1 MDDEKKIADIYIR
14 VSTLDQARE
23 GFSLPEQKEKLI
35 EFCKSKGYEIQAI
48 YADEGISAKDDKR
61 PAYQQMI
68 NDIKNGTV
76 NVIVAL
82 KLDRL
87 TRSVYDVEKLMKLLE
102 KYGCDL
108 DCKDDDSNTL
118 TSTGRM
124 CIRLTTAFSQNEIE
138 RCSER
143 TKFGMVGAVKAGH
156 IPNRTPIGFK
166 RIDKK
171 LVPDELTKDYY

>member
-1 MDDEKKIADIYIR
+1 
-14 VSTLDQARE
+14 
-23 GFSLPEQKEKLI
+23 
-35 EFCKSKGYEIQAI
+35 
-48 YADEGISAKDDKR
+48 
-61 PAYQQMI
+61 MI

-87 TRSVYDVEKLMKLLE
+87 TRSVFDVEKLMKLLD

-118 TSTGRM
+118 TSNGRM
-124 CIRLTTAFSQNEIE
+124 YIRLTTAFSQNEIE

-143 TKFGMVGAVKAGH
+143 TKFGMVGAIKAGH

-166 RIDKK
+166 RIDKN
-171 LVPDELTKDYY
+171 

>member
-1 MDDEKKIADIYIR
+1 MKKNAAIYCR
-14 VSTLDQARE
+14 VSTEDQARE
-23 GFSLPEQKEKLI
+23 GYSLGEQLEKLKDL
-35 EFCKSKGYEIQAI
+35 CKFRDYNIFNVYEDA
-48 YADEGISAKDDKR
+48 GISAKDDKR

-108 DCKDDDSNTL
+108 DCK
-118 TSTGRM
+118 
-124 CIRLTTAFSQNEIE
+124 TA
-138 RCSER
+138 
-143 TKFGMVGAVKAGH
+143 
-156 IPNRTPIGFK
+156 
-166 RIDKK
+166 
-171 LVPDELTKDYY
+171 

>member
-1 MDDEKKIADIYIR
+1 MNDEKKIADIYIR

-35 EFCKSKGYEIQAI
+35 EFCKSKGYEIHAI
-48 YADEGISAKDDKR
+48 YAEEGISAKDDKR

-118 TSTGRM
+118 T
-124 CIRLTTAFSQNEIE
+124 
-138 RCSER
+138 
-143 TKFGMVGAVKAGH
+143 
-156 IPNRTPIGFK
+156 
-166 RIDKK
+166 
-171 LVPDELTKDYY
+171 